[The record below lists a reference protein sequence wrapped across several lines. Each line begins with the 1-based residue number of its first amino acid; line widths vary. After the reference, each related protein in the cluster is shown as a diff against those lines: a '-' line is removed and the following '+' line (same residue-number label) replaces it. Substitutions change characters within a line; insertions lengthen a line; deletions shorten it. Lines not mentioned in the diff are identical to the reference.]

1 MTDKKEDPVL
11 TELQQIKTT
20 LEALSRNTIAYRD
33 EVAKFGEFIAPEIRV
48 LKETMTAFKNRVSP
62 AGWKKSKSGKTEW
75 IFLNQL
81 QKDDPS
87 LASEI
92 SGARPTFEAKM
103 QKDGWQYWVKEGDGG
118 AIFVSRVKGWFE
130 K

>member
-33 EVAKFGEFIAPEIRV
+33 EVAKFGEFIAPEIRL

-92 SGARPTFEAKM
+92 SGARPMFEAKM